1 MSLGMSPLVTSPNET
16 PSAKSGMAP
25 APQHAPDVC
34 PAVPPG
40 PAGAAAGGAAG
51 LAEQLDEGA
60 LRYTGYAGRLGQ
72 LARAAERVSS
82 IRHLAY
88 ASDVGEAARPVVP
101 RWMVNTTYGLS
112 VGYCAAD
119 VVAKGVKASDSG
131 ASSAEVTRL
140 CSQTA
145 VFQGLASI
153 AAPFVAI
160 HSQVHLFQKLLRN
173 TAAAKHGPTVAGL
186 ALIPLLPLVDHP
198 IEHGA
203 SQSVLPLTRALP
215 RSAI

>member
-1 MSLGMSPLVTSPNET
+1 
-16 PSAKSGMAP
+16 MAP
-25 APQHAPDVC
+25 ATQHAPDVC
-34 PAVPPG
+34 PAVPPS
-40 PAGAAAGGAAG
+40 PVGAANDGRAG
-51 LAEQLDEGA
+51 LAEEVNLDEGA
-60 LRYTGYAGRLGQ
+60 LRFTGYAGRLGQ

-101 RWMVNTTYGLS
+101 RWMVNCTYGLS

-153 AAPFVAI
+153 GAPFVAI

-198 IEHGA
+198 IEHAVEQAFESLWPAPGSGHA
-203 SQSVLPLTRALP
+203 KQH
-215 RSAI
+215 

>member
-1 MSLGMSPLVTSPNET
+1 MVKAYRDVVSKRTALRQTT
-16 PSAKSGMAP
+16 GMAP
-25 APQHAPDVC
+25 ATQHAPDVC
-34 PAVPPG
+34 PPVRPAV
-40 PAGAAAGGAAG
+40 GAAT
-51 LAEQLDEGA
+51 EQVSLDEGA

-101 RWMVNTTYGLS
+101 RWVVNTTYGLS

-119 VVAKGVKASDSG
+119 VVAKGVKASDGG

-173 TAAAKHGPTVAGL
+173 TPAAKHGPTVAGL

-203 SQSVLPLTRALP
+203 AIMLVDDAQSAL
-215 RSAI
+215 